1 MIDSICC
8 MWLHST
14 VDCWLEESY
23 GDEKDGMCLFLT
35 AVAISVDCS
44 ELGGGD
50 NSKRGN
56 GFMSN
61 CLF

>member
-1 MIDSICC
+1 

-14 VDCWLEESY
+14 VDCWPEDSRGEEN
-23 GDEKDGMCLFLT
+23 DRMCWFLT
-35 AVAISVDCS
+35 AVDCS
-44 ELGGGD
+44 VEGGGD